1 MLALGLWMLILQGA
15 YGCTSA
21 IISAD
26 RALSGRMLLWKHRDS
41 GHPHNFVAKV
51 DRGADKAGRPTLAF
65 VGLFNAGDRELKEVW
80 AGMNEAGLG
89 IMNTASYNLAPDTA
103 VVKDREGLVMAEAL
117 KSCRTVGEFLQMLD
131 CELADGGP
139 LGVQANFGVI
149 DADGAGVYV
158 ETWDHGYKVDRKS
171 VV

>member
-117 KSCRTVGEFLQMLD
+117 KSSCRCLTVNWPMAVRWVCRLISGLLTQM
-131 CELADGGP
+131 GP
-139 LGVQANFGVI
+139 VFMLKPGIMDIRFMI
-149 DADGAGVYV
+149 
-158 ETWDHGYKVDRKS
+158 
-171 VV
+171 